1 MNPLIERLRPYPFER
16 LQALLAGC
24 AAPAHLPPI
33 DLSIGEPKHA
43 TPRLL
48 LDALVGALP
57 SISTYPRTAGS
68 DALRISI
75 GQWLI
80 RRYRLSS
87 LDPLTQVLPVTGS
100 REALFAFAQAVL
112 DARGAQRVVLPNPGY
127 QIYEGAALLAG
138 AEPIYLPVT
147 SETGFRMP
155 FERLSPEQ
163 WRQVRLVYTCSP
175 GNPAGGVMPLSDWR
189 DLFALADRY
198 GFVIASDEC
207 YSEIYPDPARPPLG
221 GLQAAAELGRDGFDR
236 LVIFGS
242 LSKRSN
248 APGLRSGFVAGD
260 ARLIAPFL
268 RYRTYHGCAMNPAV
282 QAASIAAW
290 SDEAHVVENQRRYAA
305 KFAQVTPVIAPVLPT
320 TLPDGGFF
328 LWARTPGD
336 DQQLARRLYEQF
348 NVTVL
353 PGSFLGRDV
362 DGFNPG
368 AGYVRIALVAAEEQV
383 AEAARRIVQFG
394 AVGPQ
399 PLAQGLAQGVGLA
412 ASAASPG
419 AGAASSGDPLLG
431 LSIGTV

>member
-16 LQALLAGC
+16 LHALLAGC
-24 AAPAHLPPI
+24 AAPRHLPSI

-43 TPRLL
+43 PPQLL

-57 SISTYPRTAGS
+57 SISSYPKTTGS
-68 DALRISI
+68 DALRIAI
-75 GQWLI
+75 GQWLT
-80 RRYRLSS
+80 RRYRLSR

-100 REALFAFAQAVL
+100 REALFSFAQAML

-127 QIYEGAALLAG
+127 QIYEGAALLGG
-138 AEPIYLPVT
+138 AEPVYLPVV
-147 SETGFRMP
+147 SENGFRMP
-155 FERLSPEQ
+155 FERLTAEQ
-163 WRQVRLVYTCSP
+163 WKQVRLVYTCSP
-175 GNPAGGVMPLSDWR
+175 GNPAGAVMSLGEWR

-221 GLQAAAELGRDGFDR
+221 GLQAAAELGREGFER

-290 SDEAHVVENQRRYAA
+290 NDEAHVVENRRRYAA
-305 KFAQVTPVIAPVLPT
+305 KFAQVTPAIAPVLPT
-320 TLPDGGFF
+320 SLPDGGFF

-336 DQQLARRLYEQF
+336 DQQFARRLYEHCH
-348 NVTVL
+348 VTLL
-353 PGSFLGRDV
+353 PGSFLGREV
-362 DGFNPG
+362 DGLNPG
-368 AGYVRIALVAAEEQV
+368 SGYVRIALVAEEAQV
-383 AEAARRIVQFG
+383 HEAARRIVEFG
-394 AVGPQ
+394 
-399 PLAQGLAQGVGLA
+399 
-412 ASAASPG
+412 SAI
-419 AGAASSGDPLLG
+419 AGSASSGSATRSGEPLLG
-431 LSIGTV
+431 LSTGAV

>member
-16 LQALLAGC
+16 LHALLAGC
-24 AAPAHLPPI
+24 TAPPHLPLI
-33 DLSIGEPKHA
+33 DLSIGEPRHA
-43 TPRLL
+43 PPQLL

-57 SISTYPRTAGS
+57 SISSYPKTTGS

-75 GQWLI
+75 GQWLT
-80 RRYRLSS
+80 RRYRLSR
-87 LDPLTQVLPVTGS
+87 LDPLTQVLAVTGS
-100 REALFAFAQAVL
+100 REALFSFAQAML

-138 AEPIYLPVT
+138 AEPVYLPAV

-155 FERLSPEQ
+155 FERLSAEQ
-163 WRQVRLVYTCSP
+163 WKQVRLVYTCSP
-175 GNPAGGVMPLSDWR
+175 GNPAGAVMSLGQWR

-221 GLQAAAELGRDGFDR
+221 GLQAAAELGREGFER

-290 SDEAHVVENQRRYAA
+290 NDEAHVVENRRRYAA
-305 KFAQVTPVIAPVLPT
+305 KFEQVTPAIAAVLPT
-320 TLPDGGFF
+320 APPDGGFF

-336 DQQLARRLYEQF
+336 DQQFARGLYEHCH
-348 NVTVL
+348 VKVL
-353 PGSFLGRDV
+353 PGSFLGREV
-362 DGFNPG
+362 DGLNPG
-368 AGYVRIALVAAEEQV
+368 SGYVRVALVAEEAQV
-383 AEAARRIVQFG
+383 HEAARRIVEFG
-394 AVGPQ
+394 SAMAGS
-399 PLAQGLAQGVGLA
+399 
-412 ASAASPG
+412 ASHGSTTR
-419 AGAASSGDPLLG
+419 SGEPLLG
-431 LSIGTV
+431 LSTGAV

>member
-1 MNPLIERLRPYPFER
+1 MNPLIDRLRPYPFER
-16 LQALLAGC
+16 LRALLADC
-24 AAPAHLPPI
+24 AAPAHLAPI

-57 SISTYPRTAGS
+57 SLSAYPKTTGS

-75 GQWLI
+75 GAWLA
-80 RRYRLSS
+80 RRYRLTS

-100 REALFAFAQAVL
+100 REALFAFAQAAL
-112 DARGAQRVVLPNPGY
+112 DARAAQSVVLPNPGY

-138 AEPIYLPVT
+138 AEPVYLPVT
-147 SETGFRMP
+147 PETGLRMP
-155 FERLSPEQ
+155 FERLEPQRWSK
-163 WRQVRLVYTCSP
+163 VRLIYTCSP
-175 GNPAGGVMPLSDWR
+175 GNPSGAVMRLPEWR
-189 DLFALADRY
+189 ALFELADRY
-198 GFVIASDEC
+198 GFVIAADEC

-221 GLQAAAELGRDGFDR
+221 ALQAATELGRPGFEQ
-236 LVIFGS
+236 LVVFGS

-260 ARLIAPFL
+260 ARLIASFL

-290 SDEAHVVENQRRYAA
+290 NDEVHVVENRRRYAA
-305 KFAQVTPVIAPVLPT
+305 KFEQVTPAIASVLPT
-320 TLPDGGFF
+320 SVPEGGFY

-336 DQQLARRLYEQF
+336 DQQFARGLYHKF

-353 PGSFLGRDV
+353 PGSLLGREI

-368 AGYVRIALVAAEEQV
+368 AGFVRIALVAEEAQV
-383 AEAARRIVQFG
+383 HEAAHRIARFG
-394 AVGPQ
+394 AD
-399 PLAQGLAQGVGLA
+399 
-412 ASAASPG
+412 G
-419 AGAASSGDPLLG
+419 AHGSGEPHVR
-431 LSIGTV
+431 LSMAGN